1 MSGTIEHI
9 WRRVSR
15 VEFVPVIV
23 LAIAIHAPD
32 PTRRDSGYA
41 GVLPL
46 PTPPASATV
55 AAAKPDPL
63 LERPREARVSRGR
76 VLYAAGHEPRTSES
90 PRVARKTSTPCAEQR
105 VVQGR
110 SPRTAPNS

>member
-1 MSGTIEHI
+1 MSGMIEHI
-9 WRRVSR
+9 RRRVPR

-46 PTPPASATV
+46 PTPAASTTV
-55 AAAKPDPL
+55 AAAKLDPL
-63 LERPREARVSRGR
+63 LERPREPRVSRGR
-76 VLYAAGHEPRTSES
+76 VLYAAGHEPRTAES
-90 PRVARKTSTPCAEQR
+90 PRVARKNATPCAEQR

-110 SPRTAPNS
+110 NPRTAPNS